1 MLLINIMFYQVMDI
15 MTRNTFVAIFLT
27 FLYEVIYVYIKVY
40 YQTKNFSQKTCIDE
54 MFLL

>member
-1 MLLINIMFYQVMDI
+1 MFYQVMDI